1 MDFINSFWDG
11 LSLLGKFNWIIAIP
25 STIVFIVNIIL
36 ALIGGDADADHDVGD
51 VDISEGFSGYIIS
64 FKTILSFLTMFSWS
78 GILAETWGL
87 KIIATIGISV
97 IAGFITMVAMAFL
110 LYFLSKLTQDGTM
123 KIKNA
128 IGETGYVYLPIPEKM
143 AGKGQIQIEVQG
155 SLRTL
160 EAMTEDLEPIKSNT
174 NIEVVTIL
182 ENNVLLVKKIR

>member
-1 MDFINSFWDG
+1 MDINSFWDG
-11 LSLLGKFNWIIAIP
+11 LTLLGKFNWVIALP
-25 STIVFIVNIIL
+25 STIIFIVNIIL

-87 KIIATIGISV
+87 KILATIGISV
-97 IAGFITMVAMAFL
+97 TAGFITMVAMAFL
-110 LYFLSKLTQDGTM
+110 LYFLSKLTHDGTM

-128 IGETGYVYLPIPEKM
+128 IGKTAYVYLPIPEKM
-143 AGKGQIQIEVQG
+143 TGKGKIQIEIQG

-174 NIEVVTIL
+174 NIEVVTVL
-182 ENNVLLVKKIR
+182 ENDVLLVKSIR